1 MTNPLA
7 CFIFLHSPVFKW
19 YWTKLLSGE
28 FIYQFFSGKDW
39 QINYLLFKSFQY
51 RLLSIFSGFYGKTT
65 NNEYTQEN
73 VQGSAAVCVIFQKVT
88 EGENCIEKEKWED
101 LYIASLIPMN
111 QFDIPQNNRFY
122 RKPV

>member
-1 MTNPLA
+1 MILNKA
-7 CFIFLHSPVFKW
+7 SVW
-19 YWTKLLSGE
+19 WV
-28 FIYQFFSGKDW
+28 YQFFSGKDW

-51 RLLSIFSGFYGKTT
+51 RLLSIFSRFYGKTT

-111 QFDIPQNNRFY
+111 QFNIPQNNRFY